1 MARKQ
6 RICGI
11 DFPSNCRDALTA
23 IEAERTELEDLRSE
37 DKIGSAAYLGLQE
50 QLDWNELTL
59 LRDSERQIEEI

>member
-1 MARKQ
+1 VDRLHSL
-6 RICGI
+6 G
-11 DFPSNCRDALTA
+11 LTA